1 MGIFSSIK
9 KAFKKVVK
17 GIGKG
22 IKKVAKGI
30 GKVLGKIA
38 KPFAKMG
45 VLGQIALGFIMPW
58 AVGGIMK
65 GMGFLASEG
74 FGAIASNLAGKTNL
88 FQKAVGKLAQGI
100 HMGASGINKAYTFIS
115 DGISAGLERVSELGG
130 KIKTGITDKFEAA
143 AEWVTGT
150 PTYDDALGK
159 ELFTS
164 GVDDFANVTQTFTD
178 DAGVT
183 TYFGKSKGLAD
194 ASQVAKVA
202 AKDIG
207 TTANALTRAGDKLI
221 KGGSKAFDT
230 AKTTV
235 GAMFTSGELPEGLE
249 MDEEENGPSVSYKI
263 PDFGTT
269 PDTTIA
275 NINYQVASVAP
286 YMGPTDSQL
295 IVQGYQNQPLQD
307 FFYSNEEQQEEPNN
321 LQYVT

>member
-115 DGISAGLERVSELGG
+115 DGISAGLNKVSELGG

-143 AEWVTGT
+143 AEWVTG
-150 PTYDDALGK
+150 DAK
-159 ELFTS
+159 VMTADEAFAKD
-164 GVDDFANVTQTFTD
+164 VFAQDDFF
-178 DAGVT
+178 
-183 TYFGKSKGLAD
+183 SKGSYGAETGAD
-194 ASQVAKVA
+194 FVKEVTDP
-202 AKDIG
+202 K
-207 TTANALTRAGDKLI
+207 NALTRAGDKLI

>member
-1 MGIFSSIK
+1 
-9 KAFKKVVK
+9 
-17 GIGKG
+17 
-22 IKKVAKGI
+22 
-30 GKVLGKIA
+30 
-38 KPFAKMG
+38 
-45 VLGQIALGFIMPW
+45 
-58 AVGGIMK
+58 
-65 GMGFLASEG
+65 
-74 FGAIASNLAGKTNL
+74 
-88 FQKAVGKLAQGI
+88 
-100 HMGASGINKAYTFIS
+100 MGASGINKAYTFIS
-115 DGISAGLERVSELGG
+115 DGISAGLNKVSELGG

-143 AEWVTGT
+143 AEWVTG
-150 PTYDDALGK
+150 DAK
-159 ELFTS
+159 VMTADEA
-164 GVDDFANVTQTFTD
+164 FAKDVFSSDT
-178 DAGVT
+178 
-183 TYFGKSKGLAD
+183 LAD
-194 ASQVAKVA
+194 AGSYGVENA
-202 AKDIG
+202 ADFVKEV
-207 TTANALTRAGDKLI
+207 TAPKNALTRAGDKLI
-221 KGGSKAFDT
+221 TGGSKAFDT

>member
-30 GKVLGKIA
+30 GKVLGKIS
-38 KPFAKMG
+38 KPFQKFG

-115 DGISAGLERVSELGG
+115 DGISAGLEKVSELGG

-143 AEWVTGT
+143 AEWVTG
-150 PTYDDALGK
+150 DAK
-159 ELFTS
+159 VMTADEAFAKDVFSTDEL
-164 GVDDFANVTQTFTD
+164 
-178 DAGVT
+178 
-183 TYFGKSKGLAD
+183 YSKG
-194 ASQVAKVA
+194 SY
-202 AKDIG
+202 G
-207 TTANALTRAGDKLI
+207 TGTGTDFVKEVTAPKNALTRAGDKLI
-221 KGGSKAFDT
+221 TGGSKAFDT

-269 PDTTIA
+269 PNTTIE
-275 NINYQVASVAP
+275 NINYQVSSVAP

-295 IVQGYQNQPLQD
+295 IVQGYQNQPIQD

>member
-115 DGISAGLERVSELGG
+115 DGISAGLEKVSELGG

-143 AEWVTGT
+143 AEWVTG
-150 PTYDDALGK
+150 DAK
-159 ELFTS
+159 VMTADEAFAKD
-164 GVDDFANVTQTFTD
+164 VFAQDDFF
-178 DAGVT
+178 
-183 TYFGKSKGLAD
+183 SKGSYGAETGAD
-194 ASQVAKVA
+194 FVKEVTDP
-202 AKDIG
+202 K
-207 TTANALTRAGDKLI
+207 NALTRAGDKLI

>member
-30 GKVLGKIA
+30 SKVLGKIA

-115 DGISAGLERVSELGG
+115 DGISAGLNKVSELGG

-143 AEWVTGT
+143 AEWVTG
-150 PTYDDALGK
+150 DAK
-159 ELFTS
+159 VMTADEA
-164 GVDDFANVTQTFTD
+164 FAKDVFSSDT
-178 DAGVT
+178 
-183 TYFGKSKGLAD
+183 LAD
-194 ASQVAKVA
+194 AGSYGVENA
-202 AKDIG
+202 ADFVKEVTDPK
-207 TTANALTRAGDKLI
+207 NALTRAGDKLI

>member
-88 FQKAVGKLAQGI
+88 FQKVVGKLAQGI

-115 DGISAGLERVSELGG
+115 DGISAGLNKVSELGG

-143 AEWVTGT
+143 AEWVTG
-150 PTYDDALGK
+150 DAK
-159 ELFTS
+159 VMTADEAFAKD
-164 GVDDFANVTQTFTD
+164 VFAQDDFF
-178 DAGVT
+178 
-183 TYFGKSKGLAD
+183 SKGSYGAETGAD
-194 ASQVAKVA
+194 FVKEVTDP
-202 AKDIG
+202 K
-207 TTANALTRAGDKLI
+207 NALTRAGDKLI

>member
-115 DGISAGLERVSELGG
+115 DGISAGLNKVSELGG

-143 AEWVTGT
+143 AEWVTG
-150 PTYDDALGK
+150 DAK
-159 ELFTS
+159 VMTADEA
-164 GVDDFANVTQTFTD
+164 FAKDVFSSDT
-178 DAGVT
+178 
-183 TYFGKSKGLAD
+183 LAD
-194 ASQVAKVA
+194 AGSYGVENA
-202 AKDIG
+202 ADFVKEVTDPK
-207 TTANALTRAGDKLI
+207 NALTRAGDKLI

>member
-30 GKVLGKIA
+30 SKVLGKIA

-65 GMGFLASEG
+65 GMGFLASES

-115 DGISAGLERVSELGG
+115 DGISAGLNKVSELGG

-143 AEWVTGT
+143 AEWVTG
-150 PTYDDALGK
+150 DAK
-159 ELFTS
+159 VMTADEAFAKD
-164 GVDDFANVTQTFTD
+164 VFAQDDFF
-178 DAGVT
+178 
-183 TYFGKSKGLAD
+183 SKGSYGAETGAD
-194 ASQVAKVA
+194 FVKEVTDP
-202 AKDIG
+202 K
-207 TTANALTRAGDKLI
+207 NALTRAGDKLI

>member
-115 DGISAGLERVSELGG
+115 DGISAGLEKVSELGG

-143 AEWVTGT
+143 AEWVTG
-150 PTYDDALGK
+150 DAK
-159 ELFTS
+159 VMTADEAFAKDVFSTDEL
-164 GVDDFANVTQTFTD
+164 
-178 DAGVT
+178 
-183 TYFGKSKGLAD
+183 YSKG
-194 ASQVAKVA
+194 SY
-202 AKDIG
+202 G
-207 TTANALTRAGDKLI
+207 TGTGTDFVKEVTAPKNALTRAGDKLI
-221 KGGSKAFDT
+221 TGGSKAFDT

>member
-115 DGISAGLERVSELGG
+115 DGISAGLNKVSELGG

-143 AEWVTGT
+143 AEWVTG
-150 PTYDDALGK
+150 DAK
-159 ELFTS
+159 VMTADEA
-164 GVDDFANVTQTFTD
+164 FAKDVFSSDT
-178 DAGVT
+178 
-183 TYFGKSKGLAD
+183 LAD
-194 ASQVAKVA
+194 AGSYGVENA
-202 AKDIG
+202 ADFVNEV
-207 TTANALTRAGDKLI
+207 TAPKNALTRAGDKLI

>member
-30 GKVLGKIA
+30 GKVLGKIS
-38 KPFAKMG
+38 KPFQKFG

-115 DGISAGLERVSELGG
+115 DGISAGLEKVSELGG

-143 AEWVTGT
+143 AEWVTG
-150 PTYDDALGK
+150 DAK
-159 ELFTS
+159 VMTADEAFAKDVFSTDEL
-164 GVDDFANVTQTFTD
+164 
-178 DAGVT
+178 
-183 TYFGKSKGLAD
+183 YSKG
-194 ASQVAKVA
+194 SY
-202 AKDIG
+202 G
-207 TTANALTRAGDKLI
+207 TGTGTDFVKEVTAPKNALTRAGDKLI
-221 KGGSKAFDT
+221 TGGSKAFDT

-269 PDTTIA
+269 PNTTIEI
-275 NINYQVASVAP
+275 IN
-286 YMGPTDSQL
+286 
-295 IVQGYQNQPLQD
+295 
-307 FFYSNEEQQEEPNN
+307 
-321 LQYVT
+321 

>member
-30 GKVLGKIA
+30 GKVLGKIS
-38 KPFAKMG
+38 KPFQKFG

-115 DGISAGLERVSELGG
+115 DGISAGLEKVSELGG

-143 AEWVTGT
+143 AEWVTG
-150 PTYDDALGK
+150 DAK
-159 ELFTS
+159 VMTADEA
-164 GVDDFANVTQTFTD
+164 FAKDVFSSDT
-178 DAGVT
+178 
-183 TYFGKSKGLAD
+183 LAD
-194 ASQVAKVA
+194 AGSYGVENA
-202 AKDIG
+202 ADFVKEV
-207 TTANALTRAGDKLI
+207 TAPKNALTRAGDKLI
-221 KGGSKAFDT
+221 TGGSKAFDT

-269 PDTTIA
+269 PNTTIE
-275 NINYQVASVAP
+275 NINYQVSSVAP

-295 IVQGYQNQPLQD
+295 IVQGYQNQPIQD

>member
-115 DGISAGLERVSELGG
+115 DGISAGLNKVSELGG

-143 AEWVTGT
+143 AEWVTG
-150 PTYDDALGK
+150 DAK
-159 ELFTS
+159 VMTADEAFAKDVFSTDEL
-164 GVDDFANVTQTFTD
+164 
-178 DAGVT
+178 
-183 TYFGKSKGLAD
+183 YSKG
-194 ASQVAKVA
+194 SY
-202 AKDIG
+202 G
-207 TTANALTRAGDKLI
+207 TGTGTDFVKEVTAPKNALTRAGDKLI
-221 KGGSKAFDT
+221 TGGSKAFDT

-269 PDTTIA
+269 PNTTIE
-275 NINYQVASVAP
+275 NINYQVSSVAP

-295 IVQGYQNQPLQD
+295 IVQGYQNQPIQD

>member
-30 GKVLGKIA
+30 GKVLGKIS
-38 KPFAKMG
+38 KPFQKFG

-115 DGISAGLERVSELGG
+115 DGISAGLEKVSELGG

-143 AEWVTGT
+143 AEWVTG
-150 PTYDDALGK
+150 DAK
-159 ELFTS
+159 VMTADEAFAKDVFSTDEL
-164 GVDDFANVTQTFTD
+164 
-178 DAGVT
+178 
-183 TYFGKSKGLAD
+183 YSKG
-194 ASQVAKVA
+194 SY
-202 AKDIG
+202 G
-207 TTANALTRAGDKLI
+207 TGTGTDFVKEVTAPKNALTRAGDKLI
-221 KGGSKAFDT
+221 TGGSKAFDT

-269 PDTTIA
+269 PNTTIE
-275 NINYQVASVAP
+275 NINYQVSSVAP

>member
-30 GKVLGKIA
+30 GKVLGKIS
-38 KPFAKMG
+38 KPFQKFG

-115 DGISAGLERVSELGG
+115 DGISAGLEKVSELGG

-143 AEWVTGT
+143 AEWVTG
-150 PTYDDALGK
+150 DAK
-159 ELFTS
+159 VMTADEAFAKD
-164 GVDDFANVTQTFTD
+164 VFAQDDFF
-178 DAGVT
+178 
-183 TYFGKSKGLAD
+183 SKGSYGAETGAD
-194 ASQVAKVA
+194 FVKEVTDP
-202 AKDIG
+202 K
-207 TTANALTRAGDKLI
+207 NALTRAGDKLI
-221 KGGSKAFDT
+221 TGGSKAFDT

-269 PDTTIA
+269 PNTTIE
-275 NINYQVASVAP
+275 NINYQVSSVAP

-295 IVQGYQNQPLQD
+295 IVQGYQNQPIQD

>member
-17 GIGKG
+17 KIGKG

-38 KPFAKMG
+38 KPFQKFG

-74 FGAIASNLAGKTNL
+74 FGAMASNLAGKSNL

-115 DGISAGLERVSELGG
+115 DGISAGLNKVSELGG

-143 AEWVTGT
+143 AEWVTG
-150 PTYDDALGK
+150 DAK
-159 ELFTS
+159 VMTADEA
-164 GVDDFANVTQTFTD
+164 FAKDVFSSDT
-178 DAGVT
+178 
-183 TYFGKSKGLAD
+183 LAD
-194 ASQVAKVA
+194 AGSYGVENA
-202 AKDIG
+202 ADFVKEVTDPK
-207 TTANALTRAGDKLI
+207 NALTRAGDKLI